1 MPRIS
6 SVADKDELILQLKQQ
21 YIANNPGMSEAEAT
35 QAAIHAADQRAG
47 YYGVGLRTNAALNRG
62 SRSVTVRRTNEAE
75 EEFNPDTYITET
87 LGGLIGGLAPSQA
100 NVPQNIPSGA
110 PSGNPPSTP
119 VRQAEEAPK
128 SKDDKTKKTTA
139 TSQSSQSKSPLGKV
153 AKAAKV
159 ERAPDASIYRP
170 GMNRTYTEAML
181 SIEEEFGIK

>member
-6 SVADKDELILQLKQQ
+6 SVAEKDALILQLKQQ
-21 YIANNPGMSEAEAT
+21 YIANNPGMSDAEAE

-47 YYGVGLRTNAALNRG
+47 YYGIGLRTQSSLNKG
-62 SRSVTVRRTNEAE
+62 SRPSQTSKANEAE

-87 LGGLIGGLAPSQA
+87 LGGLIGGLAPSQT

-128 SKDDKTKKTTA
+128 SKEDKTKKTTA
-139 TSQSSQSKSPLGKV
+139 TSQSSQSRSPLGEV
-153 AKAAKV
+153 AKAKKV
-159 ERAPDASIYRP
+159 EKAPDASTYRP